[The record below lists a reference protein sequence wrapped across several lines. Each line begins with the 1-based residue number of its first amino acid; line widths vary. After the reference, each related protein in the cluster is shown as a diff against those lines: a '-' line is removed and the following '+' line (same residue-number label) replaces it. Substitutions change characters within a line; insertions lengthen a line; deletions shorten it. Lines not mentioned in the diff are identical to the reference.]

1 MSTDSIP
8 VITGTLPVGGK
19 GVAVGQH
26 AEVRR
31 TFTVE
36 QVGQFGKLIGDENP
50 LHSPQTCF
58 PESFQVLETAGIITW
73 ENNKSKV
80 LVHGMMAG
88 SLFSCIFGTLIPGS
102 VYRSQQLAFRLPIFC
117 NQVVTGQVV
126 VTRVRT
132 WREGVVL
139 TCDTKVVCQEREC
152 ITGQASVWLPN
163 GEIFVKR

>member
-1 MSTDSIP
+1 M
-8 VITGTLPVGGK
+8 
-19 GVAVGQH
+19 
-26 AEVRR
+26 
-31 TFTVE
+31 
-36 QVGQFGKLIGDENP
+36 GDENP

-80 LVHGMMAG
+80 LVHGLMAG

-117 NQVVTGQVV
+117 NQVVT
-126 VTRVRT
+126 
-132 WREGVVL
+132 
-139 TCDTKVVCQEREC
+139 CDTKVVCQEREC